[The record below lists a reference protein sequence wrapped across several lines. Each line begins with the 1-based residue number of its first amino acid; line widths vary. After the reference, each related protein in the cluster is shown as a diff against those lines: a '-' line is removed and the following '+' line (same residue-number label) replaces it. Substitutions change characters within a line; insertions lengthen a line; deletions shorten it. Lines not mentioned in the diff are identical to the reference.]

1 MRMIAMMAVLA
12 CGVGVQAA
20 EVFQWTDHEGQRH
33 YSNAPSAGAE
43 RKPIDVEQG
52 VAKTRM
58 PDEETTAAET
68 PGRGRSAEEMA
79 AFSTSAS
86 LRRQALE
93 RDLRQTERQLGDRDR
108 RLAELERARKA
119 HAAGS
124 VATGGVKTAA
134 GDVRSEDEKS
144 LAAEREELAQHQT
157 QTRSEYAKLKEEVTA
172 KLGATPPWW
181 IDLR

>member
-1 MRMIAMMAVLA
+1 MRMTVMMVVLA
-12 CGVGVQAA
+12 CGAGTQAA
-20 EVFQWTDHEGQRH
+20 DVFQWTDQGGQRH

-68 PGRGRSAEEMA
+68 PGRGRSAEEQA

-93 RDLRQTERQLGDRDR
+93 RDLRATERQLGDRDR
-108 RLAELERARKA
+108 RLAELERARKT
-119 HAAGS
+119 HAGGS

-134 GDVRSEDEKS
+134 GDVRSEEEKS
-144 LAAEREELAQHQT
+144 LAAEREELAQRQA
-157 QTRSEYAKLKEEVTA
+157 QTRSAYAKLKEEVTA
-172 KLGATPPWW
+172 KLGTTPAWW